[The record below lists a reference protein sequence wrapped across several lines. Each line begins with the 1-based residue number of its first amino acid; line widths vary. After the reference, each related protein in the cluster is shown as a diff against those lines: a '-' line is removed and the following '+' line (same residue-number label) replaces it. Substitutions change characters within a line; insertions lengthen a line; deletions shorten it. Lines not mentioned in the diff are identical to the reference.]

1 MSFSSVL
8 NHAHERRGVKRGRGH
23 SRKTAVTVCQWMG
36 YSQTEN
42 ATMAVSLHD
51 DAENGPTNALGHH
64 LAGEGGPA
72 AGLYL
77 AWGGS

>member
-1 MSFSSVL
+1 
-8 NHAHERRGVKRGRGH
+8 
-23 SRKTAVTVCQWMG
+23 MG